1 MSTVLV
7 IGAYGLIGSG
17 VVRELRACGHRVI
30 GLGRDKVQ
38 AKAAFPDIDWF
49 ISDLA
54 HLTEPRAWSDVLEDA
69 DFVVNC
75 AGALQDGGGDRLA
88 TVHHDAIAA
97 LASICAESGIGLVQI
112 SAAGA
117 EPDAPTAFMR
127 TKAEG
132 DASIRAFGG
141 DYWILRPGL
150 VLADS
155 AYGGT
160 ALLRLLCAVPVVQP
174 LAMGRKPVQC
184 VGLPDLARAVVSCIE
199 GDIPPGTEADL
210 VEDEPHRLSEVV
222 REMRK
227 WLGFR
232 KARLTLPAPRFALY
246 PVSWIADAL
255 GRLGWRSPLRS
266 TAVKSLAQGI
276 TGDAEPWRQAGGTP
290 MKSLRG
296 IFTELPARPE
306 NRLAARMQLLMP
318 LVILTLAVFWI
329 ASGAIGLIRL
339 DAARAV
345 LAPTGWDE
353 PLRSA
358 AVVGGAVLDIFLGL
372 MVLVRRT
379 ARLACWGMGL
389 VSLGYLAAASTF
401 LPGLWLDPLG
411 PLVKV
416 VPGIVLALVALPLLS
431 KR

>member
-7 IGAYGLIGSG
+7 IGAYGLIGRG
-17 VVRELRACGHRVI
+17 VVRELRARGHRVI
-30 GLGRDKVQ
+30 GMGRDTAQ
-38 AKAAFPDIDWF
+38 ARAAFPGIDWF

-54 HLTEPRAWSDVLEDA
+54 HLTEPRAWTDVLEDA

-88 TVHHDAIAA
+88 IVHHDAIAA

-117 EPDAPTAFMR
+117 EPGAPTAFMR

-132 DASIRAFGG
+132 DAAIRAFGG
-141 DYWILRPGL
+141 DHWILRPGL
-150 VLADS
+150 VLSDS

-160 ALLRLLCAVPVVQP
+160 ALLRLLCAVPWVQP
-174 LAMGRKPVQC
+174 IAMGRRPVQC
-184 VGLPDLARAVVSCIE
+184 VGLPDLARAVATCIE

-210 VEDEPHRLSEVV
+210 VEDEAHRLSEVA

-227 WLGFR
+227 WLGFG
-232 KARLTLPAPRFALY
+232 KARLTLSAPRFALF
-246 PVSWIADAL
+246 PVSWVADGL

-266 TAVKSLAQGI
+266 TAVKSLARGI
-276 TGDAEPWRQAGGTP
+276 TGDPAPWTQAGGAPIKPLTE
-290 MKSLRG
+290 
-296 IFTELPARPE
+296 IFEELPARPE
-306 NRLAARMQLLMP
+306 NRLVARMQLAMP
-318 LVILTLAVFWI
+318 FVILTLAAFWF
-329 ASGAIGLIRL
+329 ASGVIGFARG

-345 LAPTGWDE
+345 LAPTGWPDAAIM
-353 PLRSA
+353 A
-358 AVVGGAVLDIFLGL
+358 AVLGGAGVDIALGL
-372 MVLVRRT
+372 LVLVRRT
-379 ARLACWGMGL
+379 ARSACWGMVL
-389 VSLGYLAAASTF
+389 VSAGYLAAASAV

-416 VPGIVLALVALPLLS
+416 VPGMMLALLALPLLA